1 MNPSTVIM
9 YQSNPTFES
18 LLAAYAV
25 GFHIDH
31 VHAAATAA
39 FLWFI
44 SQPLLE
50 KLGRIKV
57 KYGLIDN

>member
-1 MNPSTVIM
+1 MK
-9 YQSNPTFES
+9 PTFEI

-25 GFHIDH
+25 GFPVDL
-31 VHAAATAA
+31 VHAVATAA

-50 KLGRIKV
+50 KLDRIKA
-57 KYGLIDN
+57 KYGLIDG